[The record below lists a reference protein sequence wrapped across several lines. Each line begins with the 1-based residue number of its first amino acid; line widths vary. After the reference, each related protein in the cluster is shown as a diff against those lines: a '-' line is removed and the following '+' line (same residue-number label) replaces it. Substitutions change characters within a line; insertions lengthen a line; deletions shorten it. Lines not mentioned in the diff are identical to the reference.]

1 MTLITSTHKICTRL
15 KCLAIY
21 VSLRL
26 SKAYVSLRHSIYVSL
41 RHSKVGFLCIF
52 DDSCQPEAL
61 EGFRLIPDGSCQPE
75 ALEGCLINN
84 FCINQPS

>member
-1 MTLITSTHKICTRL
+1 MTLITSTYKICTRL

-26 SKAYVSLRHSIYVSL
+26 SKAYVSLRP
-41 RHSKVGFLCIF
+41 SKVGFLCIF

-61 EGFRLIPDGSCQPE
+61 EGFRLIPDGSCQPQ
-75 ALEGCLINN
+75 AFKGYLINN
-84 FCINQPS
+84 FCVN